1 MILFK
6 QVFNNLIKA
15 NFILLLTP
23 RFNNSIKSNFFILHI
38 DIKIFLSSAFFL
50 IFLIPNSFA
59 EEESA
64 WSGWDEESEINV
76 SIVGSSVINLDTS
89 NRLIRAYV
97 DIVNFDPSDG
107 YYTMKIIQPITG
119 KIISEKEIVVREKS
133 NGAAGTDVAYLINE
147 DEITENNTAILG
159 DYSIE
164 VSSARGNSIGGA
176 IFSIIFPS
184 ESGVTSISEEFDLEE
199 ITENIDDL
207 NQTETID
214 EQIEE
219 ELEID
224 NIQKIPDWVK
234 TIFILYADG
243 SITENEL
250 IAALS
255 FLIEQGIIIIT
266 Q

>member
-1 MILFK
+1 M
-6 QVFNNLIKA
+6 
-15 NFILLLTP
+15 LLTS
-23 RFNNSIKSNFFILHI
+23 RFNNSIKVNFFVLHI
-38 DIKIFLSSAFFL
+38 DIKIFVLSVFFL

-59 EEESA
+59 EEENA
-64 WSGWDEESEINV
+64 WSGWEEEAEINV
-76 SIVGSSVINLDTS
+76 SIVGSSVINLDSS

-97 DIVNFDPSDG
+97 DIVNFNPSDG

-119 KIISEKEIVVREKS
+119 KILSEKDIVVREKS
-133 NGAAGTDVAYLINE
+133 NGEAGSDVAYLINE

-164 VSSARGNSIGGA
+164 VSSARGTSIGGA

-184 ESGVTSISEEFDLEE
+184 ETGITSISEEFDLEE
-199 ITENIDDL
+199 ITEDIDDL
-207 NQTETID
+207 NQTETIN

-219 ELEID
+219 ESEID

-234 TIFILYADG
+234 NIFILYADG

-250 IAALS
+250 INALT
-255 FLIEQGIIIIT
+255 FLIDQGIIEVN